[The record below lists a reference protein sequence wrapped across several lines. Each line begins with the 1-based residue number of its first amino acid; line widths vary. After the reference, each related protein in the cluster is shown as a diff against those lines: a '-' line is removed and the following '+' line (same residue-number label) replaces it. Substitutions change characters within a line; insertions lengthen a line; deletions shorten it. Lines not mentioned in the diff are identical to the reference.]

1 MRKKLTLILSGGCL
15 LFGLPLASAQTYYT
29 VGHAAQPTPL
39 EAIAPASTPV
49 CIGSGVFLTGTLTG
63 GTSPFS
69 FAWAPGTDLSST
81 TTDTT
86 TASPTANQTY
96 TFTVTDSRNCSASDD
111 ATVVVDALPTATAG
125 NAGAVCVGNTISL
138 NASGGVDY
146 DWVGPNSYT
155 QNNTQNPTITNA
167 TLAMA
172 GVYTVTVTNNAGCSI
187 TATTT
192 VGVNDCTGLEEIK
205 EIETMNIYP
214 NPSDGNFNLSI
225 LFKNKPNN
233 VLVEFYN
240 MYGSL
245 VLSKNFQKPGTELN
259 ENFRL
264 TEAAAGNYFMRVTVG
279 KHALTKTFIIK

>member
-1 MRKKLTLILSGGCL
+1 MKKQLTMFLSGCFL
-15 LFGLPLASAQTYYT
+15 LVGLPVASAQTYYT
-29 VGHAAQPTPL
+29 VGHQPQPAALVAT
-39 EAIAPASTPV
+39 APSDASI
-49 CIGSGVFLTGTLTG
+49 CIGSSIFMTGTATD
-63 GTSPFS
+63 GTSPYIY
-69 FAWAPGTDLSST
+69 AWSPGTDLSST

-86 TASPTANQTY
+86 TANPTVDQPY
-96 TFTVTDSRNCSASDD
+96 TFSVTDARNCSASDGV
-111 ATVVVDALPTATAG
+111 TITISALPTATAG
-125 NAGAVCVGNTISL
+125 NAGSVCIGSTISL
-138 NASGGVDY
+138 NASGGVDF
-146 DWVGPNSYT
+146 DWTGPNSYS

-167 TLAMA
+167 TLAMG
-172 GVYTVTVTNNAGCSI
+172 GVYTVTVTNAAGCSI

-192 VGVNDCTGLEEIK
+192 VSVNDCTGIEEIK
-205 EIETMNIYP
+205 EIESMNMYP

-240 MYGSL
+240 MHGSL

-279 KHALTKTFIIK
+279 KHSLTKTFIIK